1 MAKTQNTGTKIQIK
15 HKLQIDKNINVCILG
30 FQRFALYLCSVSL
43 GFVFFSKTVLALVF
57 PGGGG
62 GGSNLPSGQPI
73 TLDVLDY
80 IIFRVSTFFISVS
93 AVLAMIFI
101 IWAGVTYMY
110 AGDDSTKI
118 TAAQGR
124 LKSGIIGAAII
135 LGVGV
140 IIQTIA
146 SVVTLDFFCTV
157 RIPIVGVCI
166 Y

>member
-1 MAKTQNTGTKIQIK
+1 MIRSKITKLLDYLITTA
-15 HKLQIDKNINVCILG
+15 IL
-30 FQRFALYLCSVSL
+30 FPNS
-43 GFVFFSKTVLALVF
+43 VLAF
-57 PGGGG
+57 GPSG
-62 GGSNLPSGQPI
+62 GGSGGSLPPGQPI

-80 IIFRVSTFFISVS
+80 LIFRVSTFFISVS
-93 AVLAMIFI
+93 AVLTVIFI

-110 AGDDSTKI
+110 AGDDSTKV
-118 TAAQGR
+118 TSAQNR

-135 LGVGV
+135 FGVGV

-157 RIPIVGVCI
+157 RIPIIGMCV

>member
-1 MAKTQNTGTKIQIK
+1 MKIKITQLSDFLISKFLDFFIY
-15 HKLQIDKNINVCILG
+15 LVFL
-30 FQRFALYLCSVSL
+30 FPVRAFALNVPSPS
-43 GFVFFSKTVLALVF
+43 
-57 PGGGG
+57 
-62 GGSNLPSGQPI
+62 GGSGLPTGQPI

-80 IIFRVSTFFISVS
+80 IIFRVSTFFISIS
-93 AVLAMIFI
+93 AVLAVIFI

-110 AGDDSTKI
+110 AGDDSTKV
-118 TAAQGR
+118 TSAQNR

-140 IIQTIA
+140 IIQTVA

-157 RIPIVGVCI
+157 RIPIVGMCV

>member
-1 MAKTQNTGTKIQIK
+1 MHKTQIK
-15 HKLQIDKNINVCILG
+15 HKTQTAKSANVLASGLCDFG
-30 FQRFALYLCSVSL
+30 LYLCSVSL
-43 GFVFFSKTVLALVF
+43 GFVFFSKTVLAQ
-57 PGGGG
+57 G
-62 GGSNLPSGQPI
+62 LPSGTPI

-80 IIFRVSTFFISVS
+80 LIFRVSTFFISIS
-93 AVLAMIFI
+93 AVLAVIFI

-110 AGDDSTKI
+110 AGDDSTKV

-146 SVVTLDFFCTV
+146 SVVTLDFFCTL
-157 RIPIVGVCI
+157 RIPIVGICV

>member
-1 MAKTQNTGTKIQIK
+1 MAKFV
-15 HKLQIDKNINVCILG
+15 KNFSSRFILP
-30 FQRFALYLCSVSL
+30 A
-43 GFVFFSKTVLALVF
+43 FVFFTYTLPALALNV
-57 PGGGG
+57 PGSRTGSGG
-62 GGSNLPSGQPI
+62 LPSGQPI
-73 TLDVLDY
+73 TLDTLDY
-80 IIFRVSTFFISVS
+80 IIFRVSTFFISIS

-146 SVVTLDFFCTV
+146 SVVTLDFFCTLRV
-157 RIPIVGVCI
+157 PIVGICV

>member
-1 MAKTQNTGTKIQIK
+1 MKILISKFLNFLISALILLSAKLT
-15 HKLQIDKNINVCILG
+15 
-30 FQRFALYLCSVSL
+30 
-43 GFVFFSKTVLALVF
+43 LAQD
-57 PGGGG
+57 
-62 GGSNLPSGQPI
+62 LPSGTPI

-80 IIFRVSTFFISVS
+80 VIFRVSTFFISISV
-93 AVLAMIFI
+93 VLAMIFI
-101 IWAGVTYMY
+101 IWAGITYMY
-110 AGDDSTKI
+110 AGDDSTKV
-118 TAAQGR
+118 TSAQNR

-157 RIPIVGVCI
+157 RIPIVGTCI

>member
-1 MAKTQNTGTKIQIK
+1 MHKAQIK
-15 HKLQIDKNINVCILG
+15 HKLQINKNINVCILG
-30 FQRFALYLCSVSL
+30 FQRSVLYLCSVSL
-43 GFVFFSKTVLALVF
+43 GFVFFSKTVLALVL
-57 PGGGG
+57 PGGG

-80 IIFRVSTFFISVS
+80 IIFRVSTFFISIS
-93 AVLAMIFI
+93 AVLAVIFI

-157 RIPIVGVCI
+157 RIPIVGVCV

>member
-1 MAKTQNTGTKIQIK
+1 MLWERIILCLYHSVARLLFMKHLSKII
-15 HKLQIDKNINVCILG
+15 
-30 FQRFALYLCSVSL
+30 
-43 GFVFFSKTVLALVF
+43 FSVLAIFVIKLPALAITI
-57 PGGGG
+57 PGSRTGSGG
-62 GGSNLPSGQPI
+62 LPPGQPI
-73 TLDVLDY
+73 TLGVLDY
-80 IIFRVSTFFISVS
+80 IIFRVSTFFISIS
-93 AVLAMIFI
+93 AVLTVIFI

-110 AGDDSTKI
+110 AGDDSAKV

-124 LKSGIIGAAII
+124 LRSGIIGAAII

-157 RIPIVGVCI
+157 RVPVVGICV

>member
-1 MAKTQNTGTKIQIK
+1 MKIKITQLSDFLISKF
-15 HKLQIDKNINVCILG
+15 LG
-30 FQRFALYLCSVSL
+30 FFIYLVFLFPVRAFALNVPSPSP
-43 GFVFFSKTVLALVF
+43 S
-57 PGGGG
+57 
-62 GGSNLPSGQPI
+62 GGSGLPTGQPI

-80 IIFRVSTFFISVS
+80 IIFRVSTFFISIS
-93 AVLAMIFI
+93 AVLAVIFI

-110 AGDDSTKI
+110 AGDDSTKV
-118 TAAQGR
+118 TSAQNR

-140 IIQTIA
+140 IIQTVA

-157 RIPIVGVCI
+157 RIPIVGMCV

>member
-1 MAKTQNTGTKIQIK
+1 MKNPQHTTHN
-15 HKLQIDKNINVCILG
+15 LQRSIRSIRMSVRIVRIAFLSWVVG
-30 FQRFALYLCSVSL
+30 RWLLVTPFSALAQ
-43 GFVFFSKTVLALVF
+43 G
-57 PGGGG
+57 
-62 GGSNLPSGQPI
+62 LPSGQPI

-80 IIFRVSTFFISVS
+80 VIFRVSTAFISVS
-93 AVLAMIFI
+93 VIFAMIFI
-101 IWAGVTYMY
+101 IWSGITYMY
-110 AGDDSTKI
+110 AGADATKV
-118 TAAQGR
+118 TNAQNR

-157 RIPIVGVCI
+157 RVPIVGICI

>member
-1 MAKTQNTGTKIQIK
+1 MKKGKRQ
-15 HKLQIDKNINVCILG
+15 HKSKNG
-30 FQRFALYLCSVSL
+30 FNFLI
-43 GFVFFSKTVLALVF
+43 FVFSFSILFFNLAPALALK
-57 PGGGG
+57 PPSGGGA
-62 GGSNLPSGQPI
+62 LPPGKPI
-73 TLDVLDY
+73 TLDILDY
-80 IIFRVSTFFISVS
+80 LIFRVSTFFISIS
-93 AVLAMIFI
+93 GVLALIFI

-157 RIPIVGVCI
+157 RIPIIGTCV

>member
-1 MAKTQNTGTKIQIK
+1 MLFIKNFSISQFLNFLISVFVLLSAKLALALNISGSGTGTQ
-15 HKLQIDKNINVCILG
+15 G
-30 FQRFALYLCSVSL
+30 
-43 GFVFFSKTVLALVF
+43 
-57 PGGGG
+57 
-62 GGSNLPSGQPI
+62 LPPGQPI

-80 IIFRVSTFFISVS
+80 LIFRVSTFFISIS
-93 AVLAMIFI
+93 AVLTVVFI

-124 LKSGIIGAAII
+124 LKSGIIGAAVIF
-135 LGVGV
+135 GVGV

-157 RIPIVGVCI
+157 RIPIIGTCI

>member
-1 MAKTQNTGTKIQIK
+1 MKNLQSITYPFD
-15 HKLQIDKNINVCILG
+15 KLKVLSLSKDNLQPKAVWSLVVGSWLLVTPI
-30 FQRFALYLCSVSL
+30 FAL
-43 GFVFFSKTVLALVF
+43 ALKKP

-62 GGSNLPSGQPI
+62 GLPPGKPI

-80 IIFRVSTFFISVS
+80 LIFRVSTFFISIS

-135 LGVGV
+135 FGVGV

-146 SVVTLDFFCTV
+146 SVITLDFFCTV
-157 RIPIVGVCI
+157 RIPIIGTCI

>member
-1 MAKTQNTGTKIQIK
+1 MKQASK
-15 HKLQIDKNINVCILG
+15 KLLLRIVLP
-30 FQRFALYLCSVSL
+30 V
-43 GFVFFSKTVLALVF
+43 FVFFGYTLPVLALNI
-57 PGGGG
+57 PGSRIGSGG
-62 GGSNLPSGQPI
+62 LPPGQPI

-80 IIFRVSTFFISVS
+80 LIFRVSTFFISVS
-93 AVLAMIFI
+93 AVLAMVFI

-110 AGDDSTKI
+110 AGEDTTKI

-124 LKSGIIGAAII
+124 LRSGIIGAAII
-135 LGVGV
+135 FGVGV

-157 RIPIVGVCI
+157 RVPIVGICV

>member
-1 MAKTQNTGTKIQIK
+1 MSGVLKTQNTNCTNMHKQNTK
-15 HKLQIDKNINVCILG
+15 HKLIVKTRMFWSWCFNKFV
-30 FQRFALYLCSVSL
+30 FYL
-43 GFVFFSKTVLALVF
+43 GFVSLDFVLLGFSKLALAQ
-57 PGGGG
+57 G
-62 GGSNLPSGQPI
+62 LPPGQPI

-93 AVLAMIFI
+93 GVLALIFI

-110 AGDDSTKI
+110 AGEDTTKVQ
-118 TAAQGR
+118 AAQGR
-124 LKSGIIGAAII
+124 LRSGIIGAAII

-146 SVVTLDFFCTV
+146 SVVTLDFFCTLRV
-157 RIPIVGVCI
+157 PVVGICI

>member
-1 MAKTQNTGTKIQIK
+1 MKKIIQI
-15 HKLQIDKNINVCILG
+15 
-30 FQRFALYLCSVSL
+30 SL
-43 GFVFFSKTVLALVF
+43 AIFVFIAHTLPALAINI
-57 PGGGG
+57 PGART
-62 GGSNLPSGQPI
+62 GGSTGSSGLPPGQPI

-93 AVLAMIFI
+93 AVLALIFI

-110 AGDDSTKI
+110 AGEDTTKI
-118 TAAQGR
+118 QAAQGR

-146 SVVTLDFFCTV
+146 SVVTLDFFCTFRV
-157 RIPIVGVCI
+157 PIVGVCI

>member
-1 MAKTQNTGTKIQIK
+1 MKLISKIS
-15 HKLQIDKNINVCILG
+15 
-30 FQRFALYLCSVSL
+30 FAVWSFLFVKSYALAFSVPS
-43 GFVFFSKTVLALVF
+43 GS
-57 PGGGG
+57 GGGG
-62 GGSNLPSGQPI
+62 LPSGQPI

-80 IIFRVSTFFISVS
+80 IIFRVSTFFISIS
-93 AVLAMIFI
+93 AVLALIFI
-101 IWAGVTYMY
+101 IWSGVTYMY

-146 SVVTLDFFCTV
+146 SVVTLDFFCTA
-157 RIPIVGVCI
+157 RIPIVGICI